1 MFGLRCHRPVP
12 LPLKV
17 LHTQAT
23 FPGEG
28 ISDMVDGRD
37 RSNFRLILTLKPTLS
52 VIVMSILTSDQWHIA
67 IPFECE
73 TAALGEINPGG
84 SRHMVIQGLLKYTR

>member
-1 MFGLRCHRPVP
+1 MSGLRCHRPVP
-12 LPLKV
+12 LLIGSSEYASS
-17 LHTQAT
+17 L
-23 FPGEG
+23 PGEG

-37 RSNFRLILTLKPTLS
+37 RSNFRFILTLKPTLS
-52 VIVMSILTSDQWHIA
+52 VIVMSILTSDQWHIT